1 MMRSSQAPEKSEGGA
16 SGPFRRGRLL
26 RLAVLGILGLL
37 VAPALALGVRSYL
50 QQRAVF
56 FPPRRPL
63 GIALAQAGLPAVQA
77 VSFGAEGARLR
88 GWYAPSRNR
97 AAVLF
102 VHGAGGDRSSL
113 LPEAR
118 VLARQGFG
126 VLLFDLPGH
135 GESDG
140 AIRWSEPER
149 TAVDEAIGFL
159 ARRTEVD
166 PRAIGAFG
174 FSLGGYVL
182 AQAASRDARIAAVV
196 LSGTP
201 ADPVAQVEHQHG
213 RYGVFTELPALFV
226 LRRGGLRLDVRA
238 VDFVAR
244 IAPRPLL
251 VVAGDRDAIV
261 PVAMAEQLFQAARTP
276 KELFVIR
283 GGDHGSFL
291 DTGGHDYETRLLSFF
306 GKALAHT

>member
-1 MMRSSQAPEKSEGGA
+1 
-16 SGPFRRGRLL
+16 
-26 RLAVLGILGLL
+26 
-37 VAPALALGVRSYL
+37 VRSYR

-56 FPPRRPL
+56 FPPRRPVA
-63 GIALAQAGLPAVQA
+63 IALAQARLPDVQA
-77 VSFGAEGARLR
+77 VSFGAEGAKLR

-102 VHGAGGDRSSL
+102 VHGAGGDRTSL
-113 LPEAR
+113 LAEAR
-118 VLARQGFG
+118 ALAQQGFG

-149 TAVDEAIGFL
+149 IAVDEAIGFL
-159 ARRTEVD
+159 GRRGEVD

-182 AQAASRDARIAAVV
+182 AQAASRDSRIAAVV

-201 ADPVAQVEHQHG
+201 ADPVAQEEHQHG
-213 RYGVFTELPALFV
+213 KYGPFTELPALFV
-226 LRRGGLRLDVRA
+226 LKRGGLRLDVRA
-238 VDFVAR
+238 VDFIAP

-251 VVAGDRDAIV
+251 VVGGEADGTV
-261 PVAMAEQLFQAARTP
+261 PLAMAEQLFQAAGEP
-276 KELFVIR
+276 KELLVIR
-283 GGDHGSFL
+283 GADHGSYFE
-291 DTGGHDYETRLLSFF
+291 TGGLDYQTRLLGFF
-306 GKALAHT
+306 SAALVQR